1 VSDATLPDDVMD
13 EDTTG
18 MDEGITRWR
27 RIVEGGLGIPATDG
41 NDVTIL
47 RNGDEIFPA
56 MLDAIS
62 KAEHTVDMLTYVY
75 WTGDVARQFAAALCE
90 RARAG
95 VRVRILLDAIG
106 AAAIDRDLM
115 DEMNDAGCHCEW
127 YRPPTTWKVWETDH
141 RTHRKILV
149 CDGRVG
155 FTGGVGIAE
164 EWEGDARHPGE
175 WRDTHVRIVGPAVD
189 GLRAAFITNWR
200 ETGESLFDEH
210 DQFNGHGHP
219 GDALVTVLRCP
230 AQIGW
235 TDLHTMFGLLIEK
248 AERSINLTT
257 AYFVPD
263 EQTVERLIAA
273 AERGVE
279 VTVLVPGP
287 HADKRVVQLAGEK
300 EFEPLL
306 DAGVDIHAYQQ
317 SMLHAKVMTVD
328 GCVATTGSGN
338 LDQRSMRL
346 NDECNVILID
356 RELTAELDDHFADDL
371 SKSERL
377 HPERWAD
384 RGAAQRAKETATNA
398 FDHKL

>member
-1 VSDATLPDDVMD
+1 MDAGV
-13 EDTTG
+13 E
-18 MDEGITRWR
+18 RWR
-27 RIVEGGLGIPATDG
+27 RIIEGGLGVPATDG
-41 NDVTIL
+41 NRVDIL
-47 RNGDEIFPA
+47 RNGDRIFPA
-56 MLDAIS
+56 MLNAIRE
-62 KAEHTVDMLTYVY
+62 AEHTVDILTYVY
-75 WTGDVARQFAAALCE
+75 WTGDIARQFAAALCE

-106 AAAIDRDLM
+106 AAAIDRNLID
-115 DEMNDAGCHCEW
+115 DMNEAGCHCEW

-141 RTHRKILV
+141 RTHRKVLV

-175 WRDTHVRIVGPAVD
+175 WRETHVRVEGPAVD
-189 GLRAAFITNWR
+189 GLRAAFVTNWR
-200 ETGESLFDEH
+200 ETGQHLFDERDRFDAH
-210 DQFNGHGHP
+210 DRP
-219 GDALVTVLRCP
+219 GDAVLTVLRCP

-235 TDLHTMFGLLIEK
+235 TDLHTLFGLLIDQAQE
-248 AERSINLTT
+248 SIRLTT

-263 EQTVERLIAA
+263 ERTVARLAGA
-273 AERGVE
+273 AERGVAI
-279 VTVLVPGP
+279 TLLLPGR

-306 DAGVDIHAYQQ
+306 DVGIDIWNYQR

-328 GCVATTGSGN
+328 GCVATVGSGN

-346 NDECNVILID
+346 NDECNLILFD
-356 RELTAELDDHFADDL
+356 RSLTAELDAHFDDDL
-371 SKSERL
+371 TVSEQL
-377 HPERWAD
+377 EPERWED
-384 RGAAQRAKETATNA
+384 RGQAQRAKEAATNV

>member
-1 VSDATLPDDVMD
+1 MDDACV
-13 EDTTG
+13 E
-18 MDEGITRWR
+18 RWR
-27 RIVEGGLGIPATDG
+27 RIVDGGLGVPATDG
-41 NDVTIL
+41 NRVDVL

-56 MLDAIS
+56 MLQAIHE
-62 KAEHTVDMLTYVY
+62 AQRTVDMLTYVY
-75 WTGDVARQFAAALCE
+75 WTGDIARQFAAALCE

-106 AAAIDRDLM
+106 AAAIDRDLI

-149 CDGRVG
+149 CDGTVG

-175 WRDTHVRIVGPAVD
+175 WRDTHVRVRGPAVD
-189 GLRAAFITNWR
+189 GLRAAFVTNWR
-200 ETGESLFDEH
+200 ETGEPLFDDRDQFVEH
-210 DQFNGHGHP
+210 DRD

-235 TDLHTMFGLLIEK
+235 TDLHTMFGLLIDQ
-248 AERSINLTT
+248 AQERIRLTT

-263 EQTVERLIAA
+263 EQTVDRLVGAA
-273 AERGVE
+273 QRGVDI
-279 VTVLVPGP
+279 TLLLPGR

-306 DAGVDIHAYQQ
+306 SAGVDIWCYQR

-328 GCVATTGSGN
+328 GCIATLGSGN

-346 NDECNVILID
+346 NDECNVILLD
-356 RELTAELDDHFADDL
+356 RQLTALLDEHFDDDL
-371 SKSERL
+371 AVSEQV
-377 HPERWAD
+377 HTGRWED
-384 RGAAQRAKETATNA
+384 RGQAQRTAEAVTNI